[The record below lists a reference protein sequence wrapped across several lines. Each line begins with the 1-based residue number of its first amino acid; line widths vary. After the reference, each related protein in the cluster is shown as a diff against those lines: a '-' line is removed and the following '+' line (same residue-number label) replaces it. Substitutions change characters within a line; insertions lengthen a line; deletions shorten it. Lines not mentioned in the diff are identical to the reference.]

1 MTALTDILFPTIR
14 LFMGQLLTLC
24 LSHWVYSIP
33 FALFALYEVYE
44 LFRKIH

>member
-1 MTALTDILFPTIR
+1 MSPLTDIFFPAIR
-14 LFMGQLLTLC
+14 MYMGQLLTLC
-24 LSHWVYSIP
+24 FSSWVYSIP

>member
-1 MTALTDILFPTIR
+1 MSALTDLLFPTIR
-14 LFMGQLLTLC
+14 FYMGQLLTLC
-24 LSHWVYSIP
+24 FSNWVFSIP